1 MSKKNK
7 RKQLM
12 NLIMGLLI
20 LIASYFTLSY
30 FKPGIG
36 EIPSEKQRDATAIFY
51 TDVENI
57 ENLIK

>member
-20 LIASYFTLSY
+20 LIASYFALSY

-36 EIPSEKQRDATAIFY
+36 EISSEKQRDATAIFY

-57 ENLIK
+57 ENLIE